1 MWVVFQ
7 YLGSFL
13 MGVGA
18 YTIYEVIDA
27 LTGKALSTWFN
38 GGINWILTS
47 RGISSALL
55 ERALEGQNLVG
66 IFTGILAFIVFY
78 FATRMRKPAGMP

>member
-1 MWVVFQ
+1 
-7 YLGSFL
+7 